1 MKGVIVI
8 GNNLSPALAKAECD
22 GAFVIGADKGAL
34 YCYKRGIAMDIAVG
48 DFDSLTKEE
57 KDKVIAFAKRT
68 IALNPIKDD
77 TDTAHALFLL
87 GDCDEVTILGG
98 IQGKRIEHFLAIL
111 DLLSTDKRIC
121 LKDDDS
127 FIRAYEPGE
136 YRIEKGEHRFFSF
149 FALEDALLSLEGF
162 AYPLH
167 DFLLKRFDPLGVSN
181 QINGEAGH
189 LTLKSGKL
197 LLICSKSDS

>member
-1 MKGVIVI
+1 MKGAIVV

-34 YCYKRGIAMDIAVG
+34 YCFKHGIGMDVAVG
-48 DFDSLTKEE
+48 DFDSLSEEE
-57 KDKVIAFAKRT
+57 KEKVSAFAKRT
-68 IALNPIKDD
+68 VVLNPIKDD
-77 TDTAHALFLL
+77 TDTAHALSLL
-87 GDCDEVTILGG
+87 SDCEEVIILGG

-121 LKDDDS
+121 LKDDDT
-127 FIRAYEPGE
+127 FIRVYEPGD
-136 YRIEKGEHRFFSF
+136 YRIEKGGYRFFSF
-149 FALEDALLSLEGF
+149 FALDDALLSLEGF

-189 LTLKSGKL
+189 LALKSGKL